1 MNDQKIVTLNST
13 LAPEVA
19 EKVLKRFAINL
30 PLIPNE
36 EGLTKLYRGWCRNI
50 PFDNFW
56 KRLKLNKQE
65 FSDQDQ
71 INANQFF
78 EIWLQHGLGGT
89 CWTTANAMCELLK
102 HLKFDVRV
110 ITGSMGD
117 MGAVNHGSLLV
128 SFNDGKEY
136 IVDTSILN
144 EQPIKIDGVHIENPV
159 HPIQLYNESEA
170 IKIIFEH
177 CTKRE
182 PMPCAINKDIISRE
196 QIAEFYETSLEN
208 SLFNDCVYIRK
219 NEEGIIHSIVGT
231 TYYTK
236 SGNTLGKKKLNEE
249 ERKEVLVNIMGLSK
263 EIVAHVS
270 NTNLFDIPQESI
282 LINLTKY

>member
-1 MNDQKIVTLNST
+1 MNDPKNVLLDTTLT
-13 LAPEVA
+13 PEVA
-19 EKVLKRFAINL
+19 GKVLERLAINL
-30 PLIPNE
+30 PLTSNE

-56 KRLKLNKQE
+56 KRLKLTEEE
-65 FSDQDQ
+65 FSDHDQ
-71 INANQFF
+71 IDANQFF

-102 HLKFDVRV
+102 YFKFDVRM

-117 MGAVNHGSLLV
+117 MGEVNHVSLLV
-128 SFNDGKEY
+128 SLNEGKEY
-136 IVDTSILN
+136 IIDTSILN

-159 HPIQLYNESEA
+159 HPIQLIRNSETT
-170 IKIIFEH
+170 KIIFEH

-182 PMPCAINKDIISRE
+182 HMPCAINKNRISKE
-196 QIAEFYETSLEN
+196 QIVEFYIASIHN

-236 SGNTLGKKKLNEE
+236 SKNALGKKELNEE
-249 ERKEVLVNIMGLSK
+249 ERKQVLINIMGLSE
-263 EIVAHVS
+263 EIVEHIS
-270 NTNLFDIPQESI
+270 KTNLFNIPQESI